1 MTVLAY
7 SFGNGEAF
15 GFMEQRDRGQHEY
28 IDNDYEEENS
38 YPLSKKEMEETK
50 ARFFSFIEKLEQKVE
65 EFSASSLPEL
75 VEMNQTDTDEYK
87 RSYQR
92 MKAAVIGQLDN
103 MQQKALE
110 VKNEKIS

>member
-1 MTVLAY
+1 M
-7 SFGNGEAF
+7 
-15 GFMEQRDRGQHEY
+15 GFFS
-28 IDNDYEEENS
+28 NKSNNS
-38 YPLSKKEMEETK
+38 NQLTETKKEMEETK

-110 VKNEKIS
+110 VKNEKIKNFELANDSHELNDL